1 MSQTRFLSAV
11 ALFCFAVGL
20 AFRLAVI
27 PPGGG
32 DTLENHYPIEDG
44 YLTLTIAREM
54 AIGHGMSTG
63 EGRFPTNG
71 TQPLFTGL
79 ASVVFFLV
87 SGDKTR
93 GVIGVLVLELAIAL
107 ASAHVLMGLVRRWL
121 GALPDADALSRV
133 VACVWFAAPLVVQ
146 HSMNGLESG
155 LYVLV
160 ALVTL
165 RLMPNVD
172 ALDAWT
178 TKRTL
183 GVGAMLGL
191 LFWARNDAV
200 FFILAACLV
209 LLFTGAKEE
218 RTRRFWRAV
227 AMGATSVLVASPWL
241 VANVVRFSH
250 LMPISGVSEG
260 LDARFGE
267 NLGVILVAFVEHAF
281 VALPI
286 PLSFEDSRLV
296 QAACGGL
303 GVAVL
308 VGGRAIT
315 ASLPNATR
323 PFVRLVSIYGACL
336 VAFFGLWFGAAHFAS
351 RYVFPL
357 SPYLTLFAVLAI
369 HEGVKRLPPRLAPLL
384 PLAFLVLG
392 LANTA
397 RAYLRSDENEHETQ
411 VRWVRENVPSHV
423 WIAAV
428 QTGTLGFYHDR
439 TINLDGKVNAEALD
453 ARIDDRIHAYTA
465 SCGAEYIIDWYGL
478 RSWMV
483 HAPMSRAFAIHV
495 EDPDANLTVLRRLEG
510 VETGPP

>member
-1 MSQTRFLSAV
+1 MKGPRFLSGV
-11 ALFCFAVGL
+11 ALLCFAVGL
-20 AFRLAVI
+20 AFRVAVI
-27 PPGGG
+27 PPSGG
-32 DTLENHYPIEDG
+32 DTLANHYPIEDG
-44 YLTLTIAREM
+44 YLTLTIAREI

-79 ASVVFFLV
+79 ASLVFLVV
-87 SGDKTR
+87 SGDKTA

-107 ASAHVLMGLVRRWL
+107 GSAHVLTGLVRRWL

-133 VACVWFAAPLVVQ
+133 VAGVWFAAPLVVQ

-155 LYVLV
+155 LYVLM
-160 ALVTL
+160 ALLTL
-165 RLMPNVD
+165 RVMPPMD
-172 ALDAWT
+172 TLDAWT
-178 TKRTL
+178 PKRTL
-183 GVGAMLGL
+183 AVGAMLGL

-209 LLFTGAKEE
+209 LLFTGAHAE
-218 RTRRFWRAV
+218 RGRRLRLCIG
-227 AMGATSVLVASPWL
+227 MGATSVLVASPWL
-241 VANVVRFSH
+241 IANVLRFSH

-267 NLGVILVAFVEHAF
+267 NVGVILIAFVEHAL

-286 PLSFEDSRLV
+286 PQSLEHSPTV
-296 QAACGGL
+296 QVAA
-303 GVAVL
+303 GVIGVVVVL
-308 VGGRAIT
+308 VYRDLARA
-315 ASLPNATR
+315 LPSATR
-323 PFVRLVSIYGACL
+323 PFVTLVTIYGACL
-336 VAFFGLWFGAAHFAS
+336 LAFFGLWFGAAHFAS

-357 SPYLTLFAVLAI
+357 SPYLALFAVLAI
-369 HEGVKRLPPRLAPLL
+369 REGMARMPARLAPAL
-384 PLAFLVLG
+384 PLVFLLLG
-392 LANTA
+392 IANTA
-397 RAYLRSDENEHETQ
+397 RAYARSDDNEHATQ
-411 VRWVRENVPSHV
+411 VRWVRENVPDDV

-483 HAPMSRAFAIHV
+483 HAPMSRAFVIEV

-510 VETGPP
+510 VETGTP